1 MKEVTCPH
9 CEQVFEMDAAGYA
22 DIAKQ
27 IKDSEFNKELETR
40 LKDAEKIH
48 AKEIELVKAKVTEEK
63 SKEAADKDRVIEKLK
78 GEL

>member
-27 IKDSEFNKELETR
+27 IKDSEFSKELESR
-40 LKDAEKIH
+40 LKEAEKIH
-48 AKEIELVKAKVTEEK
+48 VKEIEIAEIKVTEEMNK
-63 SKEAADKDRVIEKLK
+63 QFIVRRNTIL
-78 GEL
+78 

>member
-27 IKDSEFNKELETR
+27 IKDSEFKKELESK
-40 LKDAEKIH
+40 LEDAKQ
-48 AKEIELVKAKVTEEK
+48 KFNYEIEISRKLRSPRKMKKRLRKKIKK
-63 SKEAADKDRVIEKLK
+63 SKN
-78 GEL
+78 

>member
-27 IKDSEFNKELETR
+27 IKDSEFKKELESK
-40 LKDAEKIH
+40 LEDAQQKFNY
-48 AKEIELVKAKVTEEK
+48 EI
-63 SKEAADKDRVIEKLK
+63 D
-78 GEL
+78 

>member
-27 IKDSEFNKELETR
+27 IKDSEFKKELESK
-40 LKDAEKIH
+40 LEDAKQ
-48 AKEIELVKAKVTEEK
+48 KFNYEIETSRKQSLKKNEKEFRKKIKK
-63 SKEAADKDRVIEKLK
+63 SKN
-78 GEL
+78 